1 MANMLIRFIGFL
13 IALIGA
19 TGTLIGVLLERASE
33 DGVEVLFAGLIL
45 VVSLII
51 LGIGLIAAKN

>member
-33 DGVEVLFAGLIL
+33 DGIELLFAGLIL
-45 VVSLII
+45 AVSLII

>member
-33 DGVEVLFAGLIL
+33 DGVELLFAGLIL
-45 VVSLII
+45 AVSLII

>member
-33 DGVEVLFAGLIL
+33 DGLEVLFAGLIL

>member
-33 DGVEVLFAGLIL
+33 DGVELLFAGLIL

>member
-1 MANMLIRFIGFL
+1 MTNMLIRFIGFL

-33 DGVEVLFAGLIL
+33 DGLEVLFAGLIL

>member
-19 TGTLIGVLLERASE
+19 TGTLIGVLLGRASE
-33 DGVEVLFAGLIL
+33 DGLEVLFAGLIL

>member
-19 TGTLIGVLLERASE
+19 LIGAIGVLLVHASE

>member
-19 TGTLIGVLLERASE
+19 TGTLIGVLLEHASE
-33 DGVEVLFAGLIL
+33 DGVELLFAGLIL
-45 VVSLII
+45 AVSLII

>member
-1 MANMLIRFIGFL
+1 MSNMLIRFIGFL

-19 TGTLIGVLLERASE
+19 TGTLIGTVGIFASE
-33 DGVEVLFAGLIL
+33 NDLEVLFAGLIL